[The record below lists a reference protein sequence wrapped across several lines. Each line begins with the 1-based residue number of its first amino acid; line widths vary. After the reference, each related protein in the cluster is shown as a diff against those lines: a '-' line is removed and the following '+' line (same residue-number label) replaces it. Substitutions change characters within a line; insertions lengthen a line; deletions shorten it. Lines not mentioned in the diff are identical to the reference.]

1 MLLRTKRTA
10 DNLINYREDKMKAI
24 IDRSLE
30 KYLSRKLL
38 VWITTT
44 CLLVSGFVNSEQW
57 VTVALAYLGSLGLAD
72 IATRW
77 KQARLNKEN

>member
-1 MLLRTKRTA
+1 MRLLRTKRTA

-44 CLLVSGFVNSEQW
+44 CLLVSEFVNSEQW
-57 VTVALAYLGSLGLAD
+57 VAIALAYLGSQGLAD

-77 KQARLNKEN
+77 KSAGKL